1 VFYITHKFKIVVC
14 FFILCAFFAYE
25 PCMGSCLSKG
35 ASHEAGYSNGFF
47 SFFRGIIKNSRLG
60 LACGY
65 SQKSRLYARVIP
77 GYIKGVVLQNKRE
90 YQSALDE
97 FKRLALYLP
106 ESGYPK
112 LRMAYCYMG
121 LGLYKKARQELECV
135 LQTDNNNLR
144 ARFISALLYTRQ
156 NDLNSA
162 LLEYEKILAQDPG
175 NLSALSFLEDFKR
188 GKNLME
194 NNTPC
199 GQ

>member
-1 VFYITHKFKIVVC
+1 
-14 FFILCAFFAYE
+14 
-25 PCMGSCLSKG
+25 MGSCLSKG

-144 ARFISALLYTRQ
+144 ARFISALL
-156 NDLNSA
+156 
-162 LLEYEKILAQDPG
+162 EYEKILAQDPG